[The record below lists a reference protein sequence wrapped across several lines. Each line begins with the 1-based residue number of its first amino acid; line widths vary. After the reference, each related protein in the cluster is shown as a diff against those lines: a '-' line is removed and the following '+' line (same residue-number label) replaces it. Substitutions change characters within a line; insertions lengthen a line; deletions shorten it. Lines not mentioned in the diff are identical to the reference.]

1 MIIKNVKLLLD
12 FGSSFFMM
20 IIIVYSWHK
29 LLRKEFNLKD
39 KKILITIFLLSIISL
54 LNYYYINQ
62 FFRIVWITFL
72 FILSLSKL
80 FNKKLIES
88 IFTPIYTQFFFM
100 ISESIVI
107 LSIVFIFHF
116 NVEELKK
123 LFIANFFVNIL
134 VSLIVYLII
143 HIPIIYRFH
152 DVIME
157 YILKLNRKFYIIIVL
172 ILVSIANL
180 LAMTTYYKVDL
191 KIMIL
196 INVVFTLF
204 CFLLVLYSFKA
215 QSSYNI
221 VSNKYDIV
229 MKSIN
234 DYEIM
239 INKYRISNHENKNIL
254 KSIGIMALEN
264 NDKAVAEYIEI
275 LVKEKFEQSDK
286 LILEMASIPL
296 GGLRATICSELLK
309 IQSCNIK
316 YELYIDK
323 KIKSINLLDI
333 DCYIIVDLCKIIG
346 VLIDNAIDEAK
357 NKKHRN
363 IMISLFIDD
372 HKLNIKISNIIDRQ
386 IDIEKLFIEGYS
398 TKGENHGYG
407 LSLVKQIIDE
417 SKYINLITE
426 ISKDLFSQNIQLH
439 LDKEKRGCYEIK

>member
-62 FFRIVWITFL
+62 FFRIVLITFL
-72 FILSLSKL
+72 FILSLAKL
-80 FNKKLIES
+80 FNKKFIES
-88 IFTPIYTQFFFM
+88 IFTPIYTQILFM

-107 LSIVFIFHF
+107 LSIVFIFQF
-116 NVEELKK
+116 NVEELKD
-123 LFIANFFVNIL
+123 LFLANFFVNML
-134 VSLIVYLII
+134 VSLIVYIII
-143 HIPIIYRFH
+143 HIPIIFRFH
-152 DVIME
+152 SIILQ
-157 YILKLNRKFYIIIVL
+157 YILKLNRKFYIIIAL
-172 ILVSIANL
+172 ILVGMANV
-180 LAMTTYYKVDL
+180 LAMTTYYKIDL

-196 INVVFTLF
+196 ISVIFTLF
-204 CFLLVLYSFKA
+204 CFLLVLYSFKT
-215 QSSYNI
+215 QSKYNI
-221 VSNKYDIV
+221 VANKYDIV
-229 MKSIN
+229 TKSIN

-239 INKYRISNHENKNIL
+239 INNYRISNHENKNIL

-264 NDKAVAEYIEI
+264 NDKSVAEYVEI
-275 LVKEKFEQSDK
+275 LVKEKFKQSDK
-286 LILEMASIPL
+286 LILEMSSIPL

-309 IQSCNIK
+309 IQSSNIK

-333 DCYIIVDLCKIIG
+333 DSCVIVDLCKIIG
-346 VLIDNAIDEAK
+346 VLIDNAIEEVN

-372 HKLNIKISNIIDRQ
+372 NRFNIRITNIIDRQ
-386 IDIEKLFIEGYS
+386 IDIEKIFIEGYS
-398 TKGENHGYG
+398 TKGDNHGYG
-407 LSLVKQIIDE
+407 LSLVKKIIDE
-417 SKYINLITE
+417 SKHLNLITE
-426 ISKDLFSQNIQLH
+426 ISKDLFSQNVQLI
-439 LDKEKRGCYEIK
+439 LEK

>member
-62 FFRIVWITFL
+62 FFRIVLITFL
-72 FILSLSKL
+72 FILSLAKL
-80 FNKKLIES
+80 FNKKFIES
-88 IFTPIYTQFFFM
+88 IFTPIYTQILFM

-107 LSIVFIFHF
+107 LSIVFIFQF
-116 NVEELKK
+116 NVEELKD
-123 LFIANFFVNIL
+123 LFLANFFVNML
-134 VSLIVYLII
+134 VSLIVYIII
-143 HIPIIYRFH
+143 HIPIIFRFH
-152 DVIME
+152 SIILQ
-157 YILKLNRKFYIIIVL
+157 YILKLNRKFYIIIAL
-172 ILVSIANL
+172 ILVGMANV
-180 LAMTTYYKVDL
+180 LAMTTYYKIDL

-196 INVVFTLF
+196 ISVIFTLF
-204 CFLLVLYSFKA
+204 CFLLVLYSFKT
-215 QSSYNI
+215 QSKYNI
-221 VSNKYDIV
+221 VANKYDIV
-229 MKSIN
+229 TKSIN

-239 INKYRISNHENKNIL
+239 INNYRILNHENKNIL

-264 NDKAVAEYIEI
+264 NDKSVAEYIEI
-275 LVKEKFEQSDK
+275 LVKEKFKQSDK
-286 LILEMASIPL
+286 LILEMSSIPL

-309 IQSCNIK
+309 IQSSNIK

-333 DCYIIVDLCKIIG
+333 DSCVIVDLCKIIG
-346 VLIDNAIDEAK
+346 VLIDNAIEEVN

-372 HKLNIKISNIIDRQ
+372 NRFNIRITNIIDRQ
-386 IDIEKLFIEGYS
+386 IDIEKIFIEGYS
-398 TKGENHGYG
+398 TKGDNHGYG
-407 LSLVKQIIDE
+407 LSLVKKIIDE
-417 SKYINLITE
+417 SKHLNLITE
-426 ISKDLFSQNIQLH
+426 ISKDLFSQNVQLI
-439 LDKEKRGCYEIK
+439 LEK